1 LSQKAGIGVIPY
13 FMAAAAGSLVPILP
27 EHFAERGFW
36 LQVNPDSR
44 QLARVRATIDC
55 IVARIE
61 AEQDLF
67 QSLPEG

>member
-1 LSQKAGIGVIPY
+1 MAGIGVIPY
-13 FMAAAAGSLVPILP
+13 FLAAAAGSLVSILP
-27 EHFAERGFW
+27 EHFADRGFW
-36 LQVNPDSR
+36 LPVNPDSR